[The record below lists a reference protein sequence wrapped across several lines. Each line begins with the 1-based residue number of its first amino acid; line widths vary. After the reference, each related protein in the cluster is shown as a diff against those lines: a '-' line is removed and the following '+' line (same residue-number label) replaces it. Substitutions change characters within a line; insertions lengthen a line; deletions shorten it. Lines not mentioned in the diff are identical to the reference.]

1 MMRPLLLL
9 VLVACLVVVDE
20 YSQESASR
28 SDMKR
33 SGLCTVDSS
42 ISAADS
48 FKMVCA
54 VAFFPVDQPTP

>member
-9 VLVACLVVVDE
+9 VLEPFLVVDE
-20 YSQESASR
+20 YSEESASR

-33 SGLCTVDSS
+33 SGFCAVDSS

-48 FKMVCA
+48 FKMVCT
-54 VAFFPVDQPTP
+54 VAFFSVDQPTP